1 MSTPQLTKPQ
11 TVFSVIYGVILW
23 FLAAMMVRYLGPLGA
38 FEGVALLITYA
49 LVIPGTV
56 PFIWLGQRLIGLAT
70 LQLSN
75 SVMVITATALMLDGL
90 AFNFFR
96 SLYGSDLATV
106 MAGSALILWGAGIG
120 LVLGMVMG
128 TARGGSKA

>member
-1 MSTPQLTKPQ
+1 MSTPQLTNKQ
-11 TVFSVIYGVILW
+11 TMFSIIYGVVLW
-23 FLAAMMVRYLGPLGA
+23 FLAAMMVRYLGPMGA

-56 PFIWLGQRLIGLAT
+56 PFIWLGQRLMGLST
-70 LQLSN
+70 SQLSHA
-75 SVMVITATALMLDGL
+75 VVVITATALLLDGL

-96 SLYGSDLATV
+96 SLYGSDLSTV

-120 LVLGMVMG
+120 LVLGIVMG
-128 TARGGSKA
+128 AARRGAKA